1 MEELVGI
8 IIGLFVLLVIVL
20 PSVVRIIKEYERGVI
35 LRLGRYNRVVTPGIQ
50 FLIPFVDQMYRVDLR
65 VVTMDVPKQEMMTSD
80 NVPVTVDAVV
90 YFRVVG
96 AEDAILRIE
105 NYVRATALIA
115 QTTLRSTVGQHM
127 LDELLSERDKVNEK
141 LQTVIDEQTE
151 PWGVKV
157 TNVEVRDVIL
167 PETMKRA
174 MAGQAEAERE
184 RRAKVINAEG
194 EYQAA
199 EKLGQAAAIISRDP
213 AAIQLRFLQTL
224 AQVATEHNSTTI
236 FPVPIDLFTPFI
248 KSIQEKTEK

>member
-1 MEELVGI
+1 
-8 IIGLFVLLVIVL
+8 
-20 PSVVRIIKEYERGVI
+20 K
-35 LRLGRYNRVVTPGIQ
+35 
-50 FLIPFVDQMYRVDLR
+50 
-65 VVTMDVPKQEMMTSD
+65 
-80 NVPVTVDAVV
+80 
-90 YFRVVG
+90 
-96 AEDAILRIE
+96 IE
-105 NYVRATALIA
+105 NYVKATALIA

-194 EYQAA
+194 EYQASARLA
-199 EKLGQAAAIISRDP
+199 EAALVLSKDP

-248 KSIQEKTEK
+248 KGMQEKAEK